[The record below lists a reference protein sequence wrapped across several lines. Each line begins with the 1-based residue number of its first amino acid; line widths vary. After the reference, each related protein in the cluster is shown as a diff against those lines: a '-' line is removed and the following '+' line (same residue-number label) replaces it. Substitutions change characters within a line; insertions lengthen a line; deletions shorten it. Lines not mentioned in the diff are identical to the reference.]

1 MEEVFKYILSNAIWI
16 PVWRIVCAIIAA
28 LSLFSCQKLLKRTE
42 NISENPKEIKKKI
55 NQCEGFCNVFL
66 GIYIPLI
73 FFLFSCAVSDNNI
86 YVRAF
91 VSLVRVAGLIGIT
104 GILICLQIRLYRYK
118 SALIEKEK

>member
-1 MEEVFKYILSNAIWI
+1 MRGILQ
-16 PVWRIVCAIIAA
+16 C
-28 LSLFSCQKLLKRTE
+28 LFRNLYS
-42 NISENPKEIKKKI
+42 
-55 NQCEGFCNVFL
+55 FD
-66 GIYIPLI
+66 

-91 VSLVRVAGLIGIT
+91 VYLVRVAGLIGIT

>member
-1 MEEVFKYILSNAIWI
+1 MAGFLNCLLSILYS
-16 PVWRIVCAIIAA
+16 
-28 LSLFSCQKLLKRTE
+28 
-42 NISENPKEIKKKI
+42 
-55 NQCEGFCNVFL
+55 
-66 GIYIPLI
+66 LI

-91 VSLVRVAGLIGIT
+91 VYLVRVAGLIGIT